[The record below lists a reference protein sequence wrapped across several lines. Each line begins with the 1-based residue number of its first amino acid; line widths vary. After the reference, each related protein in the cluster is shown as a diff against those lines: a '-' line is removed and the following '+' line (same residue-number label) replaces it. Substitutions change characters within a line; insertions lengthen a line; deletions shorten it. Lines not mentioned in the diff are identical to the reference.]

1 MNFDQSGNSDS
12 VDKRKSCFPEI
23 RKFIQSIAEVS
34 LMMAN
39 ISQLTAVL
47 SFGDKNQFFIYLV
60 TLIIVTLVAQS
71 SSVIRTISTYLIALV
86 RRNGCNQNS
95 TSCSNCC
102 TMRNCF
108 TKCLTDLQIDNV
120 FNCFR
125 FIIICANI
133 GITGIG
139 ISADDC

>member
-12 VDKRKSCFPEI
+12 VDKVKRKSCFPEI

-60 TLIIVTLVAQS
+60 TLII
-71 SSVIRTISTYLIALV
+71 
-86 RRNGCNQNS
+86 
-95 TSCSNCC
+95 
-102 TMRNCF
+102 
-108 TKCLTDLQIDNV
+108 
-120 FNCFR
+120 
-125 FIIICANI
+125 
-133 GITGIG
+133 
-139 ISADDC
+139 

>member
-1 MNFDQSGNSDS
+1 
-12 VDKRKSCFPEI
+12 
-23 RKFIQSIAEVS
+23 
-34 LMMAN
+34 MMAN

-47 SFGDKNQFFIYLV
+47 SFGDKNQFYIYLV

-71 SSVIRTISTYLIALV
+71 SSVVRTISTYLIALV
-86 RRNGCNQNS
+86 RRN
-95 TSCSNCC
+95 TSCCSCC

-108 TKCLTDLQIDNV
+108 TKCLTDLQTDNV